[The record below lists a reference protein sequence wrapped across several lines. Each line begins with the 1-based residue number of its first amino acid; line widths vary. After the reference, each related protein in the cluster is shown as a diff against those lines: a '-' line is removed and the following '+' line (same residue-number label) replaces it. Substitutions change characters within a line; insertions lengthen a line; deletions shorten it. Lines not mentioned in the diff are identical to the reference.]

1 MVSPLP
7 TLVTLEEA
15 VAHLKLPSIL
25 TLSADDPDRDDLEL
39 KIEAATDLVLTYIWR
54 DDDDWVDTMIAW
66 TGTTVPRQIKA
77 AILVQLGEL
86 YRFRGD
92 DIADTAGPT
101 RQHGFLSPQV
111 TAYLHRY
118 RDPGIA

>member
-7 TLVTLEEA
+7 DLVTIEEA
-15 VAHLKLPSIL
+15 AAHLRLPDIL
-25 TLSADDPDRDDLEL
+25 VLSADDRDRDDLEL
-39 KIEAATDLVLTYIWR
+39 KIEAATDLVLNHIWR

-66 TGTTVPRQIKA
+66 TATTVPRQVKA

-92 DIADTAGPT
+92 DPPDTTPK
-101 RQHGFLSPQV
+101 REHGFLSPQV

-118 RDPGIA
+118 RTPGIA